1 MAQNYSNHTR
11 FVPAFHFFVL
21 PILMINVGYQIT
33 MAVRGLSAGTVIGAF
48 TSIAL
53 LLAALFAR
61 LFALKV
67 QDRVIRLEMRLRL
80 AQVLQGPLRDR
91 IEELTVDQL
100 VALRFANDSQ
110 LPELTRKALDEKT
123 GRNDLKKAIKDWQA
137 DEVRA

>member
-11 FVPAFHFFVL
+11 YVPGFHFFVL
-21 PILMINVGYQIT
+21 PMLMVNVGYQIS
-33 MAVRGLSAGTVIGAF
+33 MAVRAFSAGTVIGAL
-48 TSIAL
+48 TAVAL

-91 IEELTVDQL
+91 IGELAVDQL
-100 VALRFANDSQ
+100 VALRFASDSQ
-110 LPELTRKALDEKT
+110 LPELTQKALNEKT

-137 DEVRA
+137 DEARA